1 MMRAAMLL
9 LRLGRRRRW
18 SGRLVSRRGWLRR
31 LVDLLDLG
39 AGAGAGAL
47 GTGTGTGTA
56 KVGAGRGSTA
66 GTLVH
71 LGDDGVA
78 DALDLLELV
87 LELVNLRGLVTV
99 EPGDGLLDGSLDLSL
114 VVGVELASDVL
125 VVHGVLHVVG
135 VVLEPVLGLNLLLVL
150 LVLSLVLLSLLDH
163 ALNLLLGKAALVV
176 GDGDLVLLAG
186 GLVLGGDVED
196 TVGVDVEAHVDLGHA
211 AGSGGDAGELKLAE
225 EVVVL
230 GPGALALEHLDEHT
244 GLVVG
249 VGGEDLLL
257 LGGDGGVAGDEH
269 GHHAADSLETHG
281 EGGDVEEEEVLH
293 LLVALTGEDGSLDG
307 GAVGDSLVGVDGLA
321 QLLAVEEVGEE
332 GLHLGNAGGTADEDN
347 LVDRVLVN
355 LGVAEALLDGLHALA
370 EEVHVE
376 LLKPGA
382 GDGGV
387 EVDTLEERVDLDGG
401 LRGGGEG
408 ALGALARG
416 AEAAEGAG
424 VAGDVLLVLALE
436 FLDEVV
442 HEALVKVLT
451 AEVGVTRGGLDLED
465 ALLDGEEGDVKGT
478 AAEVKDEHVA
488 LRAAVLVLLVEAV
501 RDRRR
506 GGLVD
511 DAHAVD
517 TRDHRGILGRL
528 ALGIVEVRR
537 DGDDSVLDLLAEV
550 RLGDLLHLDE
560 DHRGDLLG
568 AELLLFAVELD
579 GDHGLVRLAGDDFVG
594 PVLDV
599 RLDLGVGE
607 LAADHALGVEDGV
620 DGVHRGLVLGGIT
633 DETLGIGEGDVGR
646 GGAVALVVG
655 DDLDA
660 VVLPDADAG
669 VGGAEVDADG
679 GTVNLSHDVLL
690 CLSKGVWVANG
701 GGRSRV

>member
-1 MMRAAMLL
+1 MLL
-9 LRLGRRRRW
+9 LRFGAGTPRHKMP
-18 SGRLVSRRGWLRR
+18 SRADR

-47 GTGTGTGTA
+47 GAGTGTA
-56 KVGAGRGSTA
+56 EVSAGRGRTA

-78 DALDLLELV
+78 HALELLELV
-87 LELVNLRGLVTV
+87 LKLVDLRGLVAV
-99 EPGDGLLDGSLDLSL
+99 EPVDGLLDSGGDLGL

-135 VVLEPVLGLNLLLVL
+135 VVLEPVLGLDLLLVL

-163 ALNLLLGKAALVV
+163 ALNLLLGEAALVV

-196 TVGVDVEAHVDLGHA
+196 TVGVNVEAHVDLGHA
-211 AGSGGDAGELKLAE
+211 AGRGGDAGELELAE

-230 GPGALALEHLDEHT
+230 GPGALALEDLDEHT

-249 VGGEDLLL
+249 VSGEDLLL

-269 GHHAADSLETHG
+269 SHHAADGLETHG
-281 EGGDVEEEEVLH
+281 QGGDVEEEEILN
-293 LLVALTGEDGSLDG
+293 LLVAINPDEAVAYGA
-307 GAVGDSLVGVDGLA
+307 AVGDSLVGVDGLA
-321 QLLAVEEVGEE
+321 ELLAVEEVGEK
-332 GLHLGNAGGTADEDN
+332 GLHLGDTGGTTDEDN
-347 LVDRVLVN
+347 LVDGGLVN

-376 LLKPGA
+376 LLEPGA

-387 EVDTLEERVDLDGG
+387 EVNTLEEGIDLDGG

-408 ALGALARG
+408 ALGALAGG

-436 FLDEVV
+436 LLDEVV
-442 HEALVKVLT
+442 HEALVEVL
-451 AEVGVTRGGLDLED
+451 ASKVGVTRGGLHLEN
-465 ALLDGEEGDVKGT
+465 ALLNGEEGHVEGA
-478 AAEVKDEHVA
+478 AAEVEDEHVA
-488 LRAAVLVLLVEAV
+488 LRAAVHVLLVETV

-517 TRDHRGILGRL
+517 ARDDGGILGRL
-528 ALGIVEVRR
+528 ALGVVEVRG
-537 DGDDSVLDLLAEV
+537 DGDDGVLDLLAEV
-550 RLGDLLHLDE
+550 RLGNLLHLDE
-560 DHRGDLLG
+560 DHGGDLLG
-568 AELLLFAVELD
+568 GELLLLAVELD
-579 GDHGLVRLAGDDFVG
+579 LDHGLLRVAAHHFVG

-599 RLDLGVGE
+599 SLDLGVRE
-607 LAADHALGVEDGV
+607 LAANHALGVEHGV
-620 DGVHRGLVLGGIT
+620 LGVHRGLVLGGIT
-633 DETLGIGEGDVGR
+633 DETLGVGEGDVGM
-646 GGAVALVVG
+646 
-655 DDLDA
+655 
-660 VVLPDADAG
+660 
-669 VGGAEVDADG
+669 GGAEVDADG
-679 GTVNLSHDVLL
+679 GTVNLSHDILL
-690 CLSKGVWVANG
+690 CWSKCVWVAT
-701 GGRSRV
+701 VE